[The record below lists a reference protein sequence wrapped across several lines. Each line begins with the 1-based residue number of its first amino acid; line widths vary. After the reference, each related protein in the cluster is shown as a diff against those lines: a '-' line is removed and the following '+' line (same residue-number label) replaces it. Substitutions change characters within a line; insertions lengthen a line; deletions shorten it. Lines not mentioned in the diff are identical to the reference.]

1 MTSDKELF
9 EDLDTS
15 FKSKV
20 KIGNDAYLEVKDK
33 GIVSIESYVRTKLIT
48 EVLFVPEIDQNLL
61 SIESQSDCKVQVVK
75 TDNETEYISQ
85 KFNSIY
91 EGAGIEHQLTTPY
104 SPQENGVSERKNKGY
119 EEAKKDMKW
128 IEAMKKKLSTIKKNN
143 RWELVEK
150 PTNRRVI
157 GVKLVFKTKL
167 NLDDSVN
174 KLQTRLVV
182 KGYAQVYGIDFSET
196 FAPVARMDTIKLL
209 LAVSAQHG

>member
-1 MTSDKELF
+1 MYGRSNIVEL
-9 EDLDTS
+9 EP
-15 FKSKV
+15 V
-20 KIGNDAYLEVKDK
+20 
-33 GIVSIESYVRTKLIT
+33 
-48 EVLFVPEIDQNLL
+48 
-61 SIESQSDCKVQVVK
+61 
-75 TDNETEYISQ
+75 
-85 KFNSIY
+85 
-91 EGAGIEHQLTTPY
+91 
-104 SPQENGVSERKNKGY
+104 GY